1 MLFLLLSLFSFE
13 NITFLNYSLFTKKNN
28 IAILK
33 EIIDTAHKDFIVK
46 DNNKLNI
53 YAIHEW
59 GHMW

>member
-1 MLFLLLSLFSFE
+1 MTLL
-13 NITFLNYSLFTKKNN
+13 TKKNN

-33 EIIDTAHKDFIVK
+33 EIIDNAHKDFLVK

-59 GHMW
+59 GFMW